1 MERKTSSSDVITR
14 AYIDSLLVE
23 VRHLDAVMPS
33 TEMTL
38 FGKTFATPVATAA
51 LSHMHNQYPDGMA
64 AMADGANQAGALVF
78 SGMGPKDELER
89 MVQTGAQVIKIIKPY
104 ADRDSVYD
112 KIRHAEEIGCLAVG
126 IDTDHAFNRS
136 GHHRR
141 QAPALATPGECKHSL
156 GLVGQEPDLQG
167 VGYDCI
173 EGMEM
178 FPLSSAE
185 LKDMV
190 ASTKLPFFIKGVL
203 SRKEAR
209 KCLDCGV
216 KGMVV
221 SHHNGRLE
229 CAVPPLMVLPEIAEE
244 VNGEA
249 ALFVDC
255 AIQSGLDVFK
265 CLALG
270 ATGACVGRPLM
281 QPLREKGPEGVRET
295 IAAITNDL
303 RYAMA
308 MTASPDVKSID
319 PSIVR
324 LAKHVW

>member
-1 MERKTSSSDVITR
+1 MERKSISSDVITR

-51 LSHMHNQYPDGMA
+51 LSHMGNQYPDGMA

-78 SGMGPKDELER
+78 SGMGPKEELER
-89 MVQTGAQVIKIIKPY
+89 MVATGAQVIKIIKPY
-104 ADRDSVYD
+104 EDRQSVYD

-126 IDTDHAFNRS
+126 IDTDHAFSR
-136 GHHRR
+136 G
-141 QAPALATPGECKHSL
+141 
-156 GLVGQEPDLQG
+156 
-167 VGYDCI
+167 GYDEI
-173 EGMEM
+173 EGMKM

-185 LKDMV
+185 LADMV
-190 ASTKLPFFIKGVL
+190 KATKLPFFIKGVL

-221 SHHNGRLE
+221 SHHNGRIDT
-229 CAVPPLMVLPEIAEE
+229 AVPPLMVLPEIAEE

-249 ALFVDC
+249 VLFVDC
-255 AIQSGLDVFK
+255 AIQSGLDVLK

-281 QPLREKGPEGVRET
+281 KPLREQGAAGVRDT
-295 IAAITNDL
+295 IQSITTDL
-303 RYAMA
+303 RYNMA
-308 MTASPDVKSID
+308 MTASPDVKSVD
-319 PSIVR
+319 PTIIR
-324 LAKHVW
+324 LAKHTW

>member
-1 MERKTSSSDVITR
+1 MERKSISSDVITR

-51 LSHMHNQYPDGMA
+51 LSHMGNQYPDGMA
-64 AMADGANQAGALVF
+64 AMADGATQAGALVF
-78 SGMGPKDELER
+78 SGMGPKEELER
-89 MVQTGAQVIKIIKPY
+89 MVATGAQVIKIIKPY
-104 ADRDSVYD
+104 EDRQSVYD
-112 KIRHAEEIGCLAVG
+112 KIRHAEESGCLGVG
-126 IDTDHAFNRS
+126 IDTDHAFSR
-136 GHHRR
+136 G
-141 QAPALATPGECKHSL
+141 
-156 GLVGQEPDLQG
+156 
-167 VGYDCI
+167 GYDEI
-173 EGMEM
+173 EGMKM

-185 LKDMV
+185 LADMV
-190 ASTKLPFFIKGVL
+190 KATKLPFFIKGVL

-221 SHHNGRLE
+221 SHHNGRIDT
-229 CAVPPLMVLPEIAEE
+229 AVPPLMVLPEIAEE

-249 ALFVDC
+249 VLFVDC
-255 AIQSGLDVFK
+255 AIQSGLDVLK

-281 QPLREKGPEGVRET
+281 KPLREQGAAGVRDT
-295 IAAITNDL
+295 IRSITTDL
-303 RYAMA
+303 CYNMA
-308 MTASPDVKSID
+308 MTASPDVKSVD
-319 PSIVR
+319 PTIIR
-324 LAKHVW
+324 LAKHTW

>member
-1 MERKTSSSDVITR
+1 MERKSISSDVITR

-51 LSHMHNQYPDGMA
+51 LSHMGNQYPDGMA
-64 AMADGANQAGALVF
+64 AMADGANQAGALCF
-78 SGMGPKDELER
+78 SGMGPQDELER
-89 MVQTGAQVIKIIKPY
+89 MVATGAQVIKIIKPY
-104 ADRDSVYD
+104 ADRDSVYA

-126 IDTDHAFNRS
+126 IDTDHAFD
-136 GHHRR
+136 RR
-141 QAPALATPGECKHSL
+141 H
-156 GLVGQEPDLQG
+156 
-167 VGYDCI
+167 GYDCI

-221 SHHNGRLE
+221 SHHNGRIE
-229 CAVPPLMVLPEIAEE
+229 TAVPPLMVLPEIAEE

-255 AIQSGLDVFK
+255 AIQSGLDVLK

-281 QPLREKGPEGVRET
+281 QPLREKGPEGVRDT

-303 RYAMA
+303 RYSMA
-308 MTASPDVKSID
+308 MTASPDVKSVD
-319 PSIVR
+319 PTIVH
-324 LAKHVW
+324 LAKHTW

>member
-1 MERKTSSSDVITR
+1 MERKSLSSDVITR

-51 LSHMHNQYPDGMA
+51 LSHMGNQYPDGMA
-64 AMADGANQAGALVF
+64 AMADGANQAGALCF
-78 SGMGPKDELER
+78 SGMGPQDELER
-89 MVQTGAQVIKIIKPY
+89 MVATGAQVIKIIKPY
-104 ADRDSVYD
+104 ADRDSVYA

-126 IDTDHAFNRS
+126 IDTDHAFD
-136 GHHRR
+136 RR
-141 QAPALATPGECKHSL
+141 H
-156 GLVGQEPDLQG
+156 
-167 VGYDCI
+167 GYDCI

-221 SHHNGRLE
+221 SHHNGRIE
-229 CAVPPLMVLPEIAEE
+229 TAVPPLMVLPEIAEE

-255 AIQSGLDVFK
+255 AIQSGLDVLK

-303 RYAMA
+303 RYSMA
-308 MTASPDVKSID
+308 MTASPDVKSVD
-319 PSIVR
+319 PTIVR
-324 LAKHVW
+324 LAKHTW

>member
-1 MERKTSSSDVITR
+1 MERKSISSDVITR

-51 LSHMHNQYPDGMA
+51 LSHMGNQYPDGMA
-64 AMADGANQAGALVF
+64 AMADGAHQTGALVF
-78 SGMGPKDELER
+78 SGMGPKDELEC
-89 MVQTGAQVIKIIKPY
+89 MVATGAQVIKIIKPY
-104 ADRDSVYD
+104 ADRESVYD

-126 IDTDHAFNRS
+126 IDTDHAFD
-136 GHHRR
+136 RR
-141 QAPALATPGECKHSL
+141 H
-156 GLVGQEPDLQG
+156 
-167 VGYDCI
+167 GYDCI

-203 SRKEAR
+203 SPKEAR

-221 SHHNGRLE
+221 SHHNGRIE
-229 CAVPPLMVLPEIAEE
+229 TAVPPLMVLPEIAEE

-255 AIQSGLDVFK
+255 AIQSGLDVLK

-295 IAAITNDL
+295 IAAITGDL

-308 MTASPDVKSID
+308 MTASPDVKSVD

-324 LAKHVW
+324 LAKHTW

>member
-1 MERKTSSSDVITR
+1 MERKSISSDVITR

-51 LSHMHNQYPDGMA
+51 LSHMGNQYPDGMA

-78 SGMGPKDELER
+78 SGMGPKEELER
-89 MVQTGAQVIKIIKPY
+89 MVATGAQVIKIIKPY
-104 ADRDSVYD
+104 ADRESVYD

-126 IDTDHAFNRS
+126 IDTDHAFSHN
-136 GHHRR
+136 
-141 QAPALATPGECKHSL
+141 
-156 GLVGQEPDLQG
+156 
-167 VGYDCI
+167 GYDEI
-173 EGMEM
+173 EGMKM
-178 FPLSSAE
+178 FPLSSVE
-185 LKDMV
+185 LADMV
-190 ASTKLPFFIKGVL
+190 KATKLPFFIKGVL

-221 SHHNGRLE
+221 SHHNGRIE
-229 CAVPPLMVLPEIAEE
+229 TAVPPLMVLPEIAEE

-255 AIQSGLDVFK
+255 AIQSGLDVLK

-308 MTASPDVKSID
+308 MTASPDVQSID
-319 PSIVR
+319 PTIVR
-324 LAKHVW
+324 LAKHTW

>member
-1 MERKTSSSDVITR
+1 MERKSVSSDVITR

-33 TEMTL
+33 TEMAL
-38 FGKTFATPVATAA
+38 FDKPFATPVATAA
-51 LSHMHNQYPDGMA
+51 LSHMGNQYPDGMA

-78 SGMGPKDELER
+78 SGMGPKEELER
-89 MVQTGAQVIKIIKPY
+89 MVATGAQVIKIIKPY
-104 ADRDSVYD
+104 ADRESVYD

-126 IDTDHAFNRS
+126 IDTDHAFSR
-136 GHHRR
+136 G
-141 QAPALATPGECKHSL
+141 
-156 GLVGQEPDLQG
+156 
-167 VGYDCI
+167 GYDEI
-173 EGMEM
+173 EGMKM

-185 LKDMV
+185 LADMV
-190 ASTKLPFFIKGVL
+190 KATKLPFFIKGVL

-221 SHHNGRLE
+221 SHHNGRID

-255 AIQSGLDVFK
+255 AIQSGLDVLK

-281 QPLREKGPEGVRET
+281 KPLREKGAEGVRET

-303 RYAMA
+303 RYNMA
-308 MTASPDVKSID
+308 MTASPDVKSVD
-319 PSIVR
+319 PTLIR
-324 LAKHVW
+324 LAKHTW

>member
-1 MERKTSSSDVITR
+1 MERKSLSSDVITR

-51 LSHMHNQYPDGMA
+51 LSHMGNQYPDGMA
-64 AMADGANQAGALVF
+64 AMADGANQAGALCF
-78 SGMGPKDELER
+78 SGMGPQDELER
-89 MVQTGAQVIKIIKPY
+89 MVATGAQVIKIIKPY
-104 ADRDSVYD
+104 ADRDSVYA

-126 IDTDHAFNRS
+126 IDTDHAFD
-136 GHHRR
+136 RR
-141 QAPALATPGECKHSL
+141 H
-156 GLVGQEPDLQG
+156 
-167 VGYDCI
+167 GYDCI

-221 SHHNGRLE
+221 SHHNGRIE
-229 CAVPPLMVLPEIAEE
+229 TAVPPLMVLPEIAEE

-255 AIQSGLDVFK
+255 AIQSGLDVLK

-281 QPLREKGPEGVRET
+281 QPLREKGPEGVRDT

-303 RYAMA
+303 RYSMA
-308 MTASPDVKSID
+308 MTASPDVKSVD
-319 PSIVR
+319 PTIVR
-324 LAKHVW
+324 LAKHTW

>member
-1 MERKTSSSDVITR
+1 MERKSLSSDVITR

-38 FGKTFATPVATAA
+38 VGKTFATPVATAA
-51 LSHMHNQYPDGMA
+51 LSHMGNQYPDGMA

-78 SGMGPKDELER
+78 SGMGPQEELER
-89 MVQTGAQVIKIIKPY
+89 MVATGAQVIKIIKPY
-104 ADRDSVYD
+104 ADRESVYA

-126 IDTDHAFNRS
+126 IDTDHAFD
-136 GHHRR
+136 RR
-141 QAPALATPGECKHSL
+141 H
-156 GLVGQEPDLQG
+156 
-167 VGYDCI
+167 GYDCI

-221 SHHNGRLE
+221 SHHNGRIE
-229 CAVPPLMVLPEIAEE
+229 TAVPPLMVLPEIAEE

-255 AIQSGLDVFK
+255 AIQSGLDVLK

-303 RYAMA
+303 RYSMA
-308 MTASPDVKSID
+308 MTASPDVKSVD
-319 PSIVR
+319 PTIVR
-324 LAKHVW
+324 LAKHTW

>member
-1 MERKTSSSDVITR
+1 MERKSISSDVITR

-51 LSHMHNQYPDGMA
+51 LSHMGNQYPDGMA
-64 AMADGANQAGALVF
+64 AMADGANQAGALCF
-78 SGMGPKDELER
+78 SGMGPQEELER
-89 MVQTGAQVIKIIKPY
+89 MVATGAQVIKIIKPY
-104 ADRDSVYD
+104 ADRDSVYA

-126 IDTDHAFNRS
+126 IDTDHAFD
-136 GHHRR
+136 RR
-141 QAPALATPGECKHSL
+141 H
-156 GLVGQEPDLQG
+156 
-167 VGYDCI
+167 GYDCI

-221 SHHNGRLE
+221 SHHNGRIE

-244 VNGEA
+244 AAGQA

-303 RYAMA
+303 RYTMA
-308 MTASPDVKSID
+308 MTASADVRSID
-319 PSIVR
+319 PGVVR
-324 LAKHVW
+324 LAKHTW

>member
-1 MERKTSSSDVITR
+1 MERKSISSDVITR

-51 LSHMHNQYPDGMA
+51 LSHMGNQYPDGMA
-64 AMADGANQAGALVF
+64 AMADGANQAGALCF
-78 SGMGPKDELER
+78 SGMGPQDELER
-89 MVQTGAQVIKIIKPY
+89 MVATGAQVIKIIKPY
-104 ADRDSVYD
+104 ADRDSVYA

-126 IDTDHAFNRS
+126 IDTDHAFD
-136 GHHRR
+136 RR
-141 QAPALATPGECKHSL
+141 H
-156 GLVGQEPDLQG
+156 
-167 VGYDCI
+167 GYDCI

-221 SHHNGRLE
+221 SHHNGRIE
-229 CAVPPLMVLPEIAEE
+229 TAVPPLMVLPEIAEE

-255 AIQSGLDVFK
+255 AIQSGLDVLK

-281 QPLREKGPEGVRET
+281 QPLREKGSEGVRET

-303 RYAMA
+303 RYSMA
-308 MTASPDVKSID
+308 MTASPDVKSVD
-319 PSIVR
+319 PTIVR
-324 LAKHVW
+324 LAKHTW

>member
-1 MERKTSSSDVITR
+1 M
-14 AYIDSLLVE
+14 DSLLME
-23 VRHLDAVMPS
+23 VRHLDAVKPDTTMHLWGRP
-33 TEMTL
+33 
-38 FGKTFATPVATAA
+38 FRTPVMTAA
-51 LSHMHNQYPDGMA
+51 LSHLHNTWPDGMA

-78 SGMGPKDELER
+78 SGMGPQEELER
-89 MVQTGAQVIKIIKPY
+89 MVATGAQVIKIIKPY
-104 ADRDSVYD
+104 ADRESVYA
-112 KIRHAEEIGCLAVG
+112 KIRHAEEIGCLGVG
-126 IDTDHAFNRS
+126 IDTDHAFD
-136 GHHRR
+136 RR
-141 QAPALATPGECKHSL
+141 H
-156 GLVGQEPDLQG
+156 
-167 VGYDCI
+167 GYDCI

-178 FPLSSAE
+178 FPLSSKE
-185 LKDMV
+185 LADMV
-190 ASTKLPFFIKGVL
+190 KATKLPFFIKGVL

-221 SHHNGRLE
+221 SHHNGRIDT
-229 CAVPPLMVLPEIAEE
+229 AVPPLMVLPEIAEE

-255 AIQSGLDVFK
+255 AIQSGLDVLK

-281 QPLREKGPEGVRET
+281 QPLREKGAAGVRGVIEG
-295 IAAITNDL
+295 ITTDL

-308 MTASPDVKSID
+308 MTASPDVNHID

-324 LAKHVW
+324 LAKHTW

>member
-1 MERKTSSSDVITR
+1 MERISISSDVITR

-51 LSHMHNQYPDGMA
+51 LSHMGNQYPDGMA
-64 AMADGANQAGALVF
+64 AMADGANQAGALCF
-78 SGMGPKDELER
+78 SGMGPQDELER
-89 MVQTGAQVIKIIKPY
+89 MVATGAQVIKIIKPY
-104 ADRDSVYD
+104 ADRDSVYA

-126 IDTDHAFNRS
+126 IDTDHAFD
-136 GHHRR
+136 RR
-141 QAPALATPGECKHSL
+141 H
-156 GLVGQEPDLQG
+156 
-167 VGYDCI
+167 GYDCI

-209 KCLDCGV
+209 KCQDCGV

-221 SHHNGRLE
+221 SHHNGRIE
-229 CAVPPLMVLPEIAEE
+229 TAVPPLMVLPEIAEE

-255 AIQSGLDVFK
+255 AIQSGLDVLK

-303 RYAMA
+303 RYSMA
-308 MTASPDVKSID
+308 MTASPDVKSVD
-319 PSIVR
+319 PTIVR
-324 LAKHVW
+324 LAKHTW